1 MQCRRRSQQ
10 ARELE
15 RELGRGG
22 MAEVYR
28 ARVTWAAEHARARHT
43 RDGAAH

>member
-1 MQCRRRSQQ
+1 MQRCRRGQQ

-28 ARVTWAAEHARARHT
+28 ARVTWAAEHVRARHT